1 VDGWLIFGLVVGLV
15 GTGLCA
21 DEESFELLA
30 ESRCVYFLM
39 FVSVLHGYSA

>member
-1 VDGWLIFGLVVGLV
+1 MDGWLIFGLVVGFV
-15 GTGLCA
+15 GTRLCA

-30 ESRCVYFLM
+30 ECRCVYFLM